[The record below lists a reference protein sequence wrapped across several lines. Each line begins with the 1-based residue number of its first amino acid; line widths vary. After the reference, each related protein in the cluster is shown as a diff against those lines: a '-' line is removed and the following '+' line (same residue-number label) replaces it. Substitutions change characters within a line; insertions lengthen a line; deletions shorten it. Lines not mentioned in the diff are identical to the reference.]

1 MCKDYAAKN
10 LLAARVL
17 IDNYQITRYLLDYY
31 CGVSG
36 CTNIFEMPT
45 KFKLKF
51 TYQNILY
58 NVVCNFIPKN
68 KKVFDVYIYISK
80 LFFIYRKQY
89 SSISNTIQG
98 QFVYVKG
105 PGWVQS
111 TVNL

>member
-58 NVVCNFIPKN
+58 NVVCNFT
-68 KKVFDVYIYISK
+68 KKASEE
-80 LFFIYRKQY
+80 Q
-89 SSISNTIQG
+89 
-98 QFVYVKG
+98 KG
-105 PGWVQS
+105 V
-111 TVNL
+111 